1 MHRIL
6 DRKIAL
12 YKYMSNRIVSYIILF
27 ACVVLLAGCEWRLK
41 PNDWDADKD
50 PIEVGRYDRV
60 ESQYLT
66 TGDFAALQQMNLS
79 YPMETRTLVEDIIK
93 IGRVNEP
100 DINTKFLNFYQDTTL
115 QAIIREVE
123 QQYADMDDINTQL
136 VKSFTKLQQQLPGI
150 NIPKFY
156 AQIGSLDQSIIVGN
170 NTLGI
175 CLDKYLGKNYPIYL
189 KYYSE
194 QQRELM
200 TRKMIVPDCLVFY
213 TLSICPIPH
222 EIQDQIGRDIHLGKI
237 TWLTNKLI
245 GKRVFTT
252 KYTNMVDQYMK
263 SHKKTTVKQLLYGV
277 NIQEIINN

>member
-1 MHRIL
+1 
-6 DRKIAL
+6 
-12 YKYMSNRIVSYIILF
+12 MSNRIVSYIILF

>member
-136 VKSFTKLQQQLPGI
+136 VKSFTKLQQQLPSI